1 MKRLALAGLAVA
13 IAVAIVLG
21 VAYVTSDPVTEVKP
35 GERAPDLA
43 LRVLHGGHPTR
54 IPLLGQTP
62 ILLVFFDTRWP
73 DTPEWLAAA
82 EVLHKR
88 YALEGL
94 AVIGICVDED
104 GAIARPFVE
113 GDNLQFMVLHDPGAA
128 ASRAAYGEPK
138 APHAYLIDA
147 AGRVVKAYA
156 RHEDLRS
163 PEEKKLVAGLL
174 PSPSPTPPQ

>member
-1 MKRLALAGLAVA
+1 MRRLVVVALALAIAAAVVVAVA
-13 IAVAIVLG
+13 YL
-21 VAYVTSDPVTEVKP
+21 TSDPAMEIKP

-62 ILLVFFDTRWP
+62 ILLVFFDSRWP
-73 DTPEWLAAA
+73 DSRAWLKASEA
-82 EVLHKR
+82 LHKR

-104 GAIARPFVE
+104 AATATPFVE

-128 ASRAAYGEPK
+128 ASRAAYGAPR

-147 AGRVVKAYA
+147 GGRVVKAYA
-156 RHEDLRS
+156 RVEDLRH
-163 PEEKKLVAGLL
+163 PDEKRLVAGLL